1 MVIHTSSKS
10 YRVTQEQIIVILEK
24 IATQSLMTKREG
36 SGNVFVVAY
45 NMRHLLEVVV
55 FCFKAH
61 TPNSAERPKSTQVSN
76 RYR

>member
-1 MVIHTSSKS
+1 MVIYTSSKS
-10 YRVTQEQIIVILEK
+10 YRVTQERIIVILEK

-45 NMRHLLEVVV
+45 NMCHLLEVVL
-55 FCFKAH
+55 FCFKVH
-61 TPNSAERPKSTQVSN
+61 TPNSVERPKSTQVSN